1 MGKKFIIAGKE
12 IEVENVARSEQGVSV
27 SIAGKAYS
35 FSKAELQKI
44 EVARA
49 GAGKPWQVML
59 PFGDVW
65 VEEAGGRKR
74 GAAEAGSDGVIRAP
88 MPGQVVSVLVK
99 EGQKVAKGEA
109 LLVVEA
115 MKLQLTLAAPF
126 DGTVGAVKASAKDQV
141 QEGQEL
147 ARVEKAE

>member
-1 MGKKFIIAGKE
+1 MGKKFVIAGRE
-12 IEVENVARSEQGVSV
+12 VEVENLACTEQGVSF
-27 SIAGKAYS
+27 SIAGKAYC
-35 FSKAELQKI
+35 FGKAELQKV

-49 GAGKPWQVML
+49 GVGKPWQVLL

-74 GAAEAGSDGVIRAP
+74 GGGEAGSDGVIRAP
-88 MPGQVVSVLVK
+88 MPGQVVSVAVK

-126 DGTVGAVKASAKDQV
+126 DGKVTAVKALAKDQV

-147 ARVEKAE
+147 AVVAKVE